1 MTLSIVNKEEI
12 NSVRPVR
19 NQKAPR
25 ANAIKKLMLFKKPS
39 WGLWD
44 DEIPKN
50 DKLNWIDARIVSSLT
65 LFSLRWERTV
75 VIASTIVASSWI

>member
-1 MTLSIVNKEEI
+1 MTVSIVNREEI
-12 NSVRPVR
+12 YSVRPVR

-50 DKLNWIDARIVSSLT
+50 DKLKMTHV
-65 LFSLRWERTV
+65 LFFHYPFFHWDENE
-75 VIASTIVASSWI
+75 